1 MAKNNSTKAEATK
14 VADPEATKTNANPV
28 KETQTVSNS
37 EAKKLMK
44 RYDVDVI
51 YRNSRGEFF
60 LQKDLAVNS
69 EAGKADKVETFKK

>member
-1 MAKNNSTKAEATK
+1 MAKNNSTKAETTK
-14 VADPEATKTNANPV
+14 VAGSTSKTISP
-28 KETQTVSNS
+28 
-37 EAKKLMK
+37 EAKKLME

>member
-1 MAKNNSTKAEATK
+1 MAKSNSTKEAKK
-14 VADPEATKTNANPV
+14 VAGPEAPKTK
-28 KETQTVSNS
+28 TVSNP
-37 EAKKLMK
+37 EAKKLME

-60 LQKDLAVNS
+60 LQKDLAINS

>member
-1 MAKNNSTKAEATK
+1 MAKSNSTKEAKK
-14 VADPEATKTNANPV
+14 VADSETPKANPT
-28 KETQTVSNS
+28 KEAKTISNP
-37 EAKKLMK
+37 EAKKLME

-60 LQKDLAVNS
+60 LQKDLALNS

>member
-28 KETQTVSNS
+28 KETKKVSNP
-37 EAKKLMK
+37 EAKKLME

-69 EAGKADKVETFKK
+69 EAGKSDKVETFKK

>member
-1 MAKNNSTKAEATK
+1 MAKNNSTKAETTK
-14 VADPEATKTNANPV
+14 VAGSTAKTISPEV
-28 KETQTVSNS
+28 
-37 EAKKLMK
+37 KKLME